1 MNNAANIAVDI
12 AIILVLI
19 AGIARFRTPAGARFG
34 NAMAALALLFAVAVA
49 LYRNPIL
56 SSNAALAAFALAAS
70 SLAAWRV
77 SAKINMTRIPSL
89 VAFQNGAGGLAALLV
104 AIVEMSSAGPAP
116 GAVASA
122 AAAVSVSLGAATFSG
137 SMIASL
143 KLAGKIRQT
152 PTVVPGH
159 NIALLGLAAACAAA
173 AALMF
178 APGDPTSALVSLAF
192 LSLAFGAL
200 FSIRIGGADMPVL
213 ISFLNSATGMAAAF
227 CGIVIQNRLLIAC
240 GAVVASSGFILTMVM
255 CRAMNRSL
263 MNIIAGGKAFARAHA
278 SSSATVSSPEITA
291 APPAPT
297 PVAASQPEQ
306 PVADPLS
313 RAADSLRAA
322 KKLIVIPGY
331 GMAIAQ
337 AQSETVALAAMLE
350 QAGTEVKYAVHPVA
364 GRMPGHMHVLLA
376 EADVDYDKLFE
387 MDDINA
393 EFAETDV
400 ALIVGA
406 CDVVNP
412 AAKEKEGTP
421 ISGMP
426 VLNAGDA
433 RSVIVCNF
441 DDKPGYSGVP
451 NPLYVRPNAILLF
464 GDAKT
469 TLASLIAKLQ

>member
-19 AGIARFRTPAGARFG
+19 AGISRFRTPAGARFG

-77 SAKINMTRIPSL
+77 SANINMTRIPSL

-104 AIVEMSSAGPAP
+104 AIVEMSGAGPAP

-143 KLAGKIRQT
+143 KLSGKIRQT

-159 NIALLGLAAACAAA
+159 NIALLFLSAACAAA
-173 AALMF
+173 AALLF

-213 ISFLNSATGMAAAF
+213 ISFLNAATGMAAAF

-255 CRAMNRSL
+255 CRAMN
-263 MNIIAGGKAFARAHA
+263 
-278 SSSATVSSPEITA
+278 
-291 APPAPT
+291 
-297 PVAASQPEQ
+297 
-306 PVADPLS
+306 
-313 RAADSLRAA
+313 
-322 KKLIVIPGY
+322 
-331 GMAIAQ
+331 
-337 AQSETVALAAMLE
+337 
-350 QAGTEVKYAVHPVA
+350 
-364 GRMPGHMHVLLA
+364 
-376 EADVDYDKLFE
+376 
-387 MDDINA
+387 
-393 EFAETDV
+393 
-400 ALIVGA
+400 
-406 CDVVNP
+406 
-412 AAKEKEGTP
+412 
-421 ISGMP
+421 
-426 VLNAGDA
+426 
-433 RSVIVCNF
+433 
-441 DDKPGYSGVP
+441 
-451 NPLYVRPNAILLF
+451 
-464 GDAKT
+464 
-469 TLASLIAKLQ
+469 

>member
-19 AGIARFRTPAGARFG
+19 AGISRFRTPAGARFG

-77 SAKINMTRIPSL
+77 SANINMTRIPSL

-104 AIVEMSSAGPAP
+104 AIVEMSGAGPAP

-159 NIALLGLAAACAAA
+159 NIALLFLSAACAAA
-173 AALMF
+173 AALLF

-213 ISFLNSATGMAAAF
+213 ISFLNAATGMAAAF

-263 MNIIAGGKAFARAHA
+263 MNIIVGGKAPARPPA
-278 SSSATVSSPEITA
+278 SSPATASSPELTA
-291 APPAPT
+291 APPA

-306 PVADPLS
+306 PAADPLS
-313 RAADSLRAA
+313 LAADALRAA

-337 AQSETVALAAMLE
+337 AQSETVALAGMLE

-451 NPLYVRPNAILLF
+451 NPLYERPNAILLF
-464 GDAKT
+464 GDAKA
-469 TLASLIAKLQ
+469 TLASLIAKLK

>member
-19 AGIARFRTPAGARFG
+19 AGISRFRTPSGARFG

-49 LYRNPIL
+49 LYRNPML

-77 SAKINMTRIPSL
+77 SAKVNMTRIPSL

-104 AIVEMSSAGPAP
+104 AIVEMSGARSAP
-116 GAVASA
+116 GAIASA

-159 NIALLGLAAACAAA
+159 NIALLFLSAACAAA

-213 ISFLNSATGMAAAF
+213 ISFLNAATGMAAAF

-263 MNIIAGGKAFARAHA
+263 MNIIVGGKAPARPQA
-278 SSSATVSSPEITA
+278 SSPATVSSPETTA
-291 APPAPT
+291 APPA

-306 PVADPLS
+306 PETDPLS
-313 RAADSLRAA
+313 RAADALRAA

-337 AQSETVALAAMLE
+337 AQSETVALAGMLE

-451 NPLYVRPNAILLF
+451 NPLYERPNAILLF

>member
-1 MNNAANIAVDI
+1 
-12 AIILVLI
+12 
-19 AGIARFRTPAGARFG
+19 
-34 NAMAALALLFAVAVA
+34 
-49 LYRNPIL
+49 
-56 SSNAALAAFALAAS
+56 
-70 SLAAWRV
+70 
-77 SAKINMTRIPSL
+77 MTRIPSL

-104 AIVEMSSAGPAP
+104 AIVEMSGAGPAP

-143 KLAGKIRQT
+143 KLSGKIRQT

-159 NIALLGLAAACAAA
+159 NIALLFLSAACAAA
-173 AALMF
+173 AALLF

-213 ISFLNSATGMAAAF
+213 ISFLNAATGMAAAF

-263 MNIIAGGKAFARAHA
+263 MNIIVGGKAPARPPA
-278 SSSATVSSPEITA
+278 SSPATASSPELTA
-291 APPAPT
+291 APPA

-306 PVADPLS
+306 PAADPLS
-313 RAADSLRAA
+313 LAADALRAA

-337 AQSETVALAAMLE
+337 AQSETVALAGMLE

-451 NPLYVRPNAILLF
+451 NPLYERPNAILLF
-464 GDAKT
+464 GDAKA
-469 TLASLIAKLQ
+469 TLASLIAKLK

>member
-19 AGIARFRTPAGARFG
+19 AGISRFRTPAGARFG

-56 SSNAALAAFALAAS
+56 SSNAALAALALAAS

-77 SAKINMTRIPSL
+77 SANINMTRIPSL

-104 AIVEMSSAGPAP
+104 AIVEMSGAGPAP

-152 PTVVPGH
+152 PTVIPGH
-159 NIALLGLAAACAAA
+159 NIALLVLSAACAAA

-213 ISFLNSATGMAAAF
+213 ISFLNAATGMAAAF

-263 MNIIAGGKAFARAHA
+263 MNIIAGGKAPARAHA
-278 SSSATVSSPEITA
+278 SSSATVSSPETTA
-291 APPAPT
+291 EPSAP
-297 PVAASQPEQ
+297 VDVSQPEQ
-306 PVADPLS
+306 PEADPHS
-313 RAADSLRAA
+313 RAADALRDA

-337 AQSETVALAAMLE
+337 AQSETVALAGMLE

-451 NPLYVRPNAILLF
+451 NPIYERPNAILLF
-464 GDAKT
+464 GDAKA
-469 TLASLIAKLQ
+469 TLASLIAELK

>member
-1 MNNAANIAVDI
+1 MDNAANIAVDI
-12 AIILVLI
+12 AVILVLI
-19 AGIARFRTPAGARFG
+19 AGIARFRTPSGARTG
-34 NAMAALALLFAVAVA
+34 NAMAALALLFAVAVV
-49 LYRNPIL
+49 LYRDPIL
-56 SSNAALAAFALAAS
+56 RTNAALAVFALAAS

-77 SAKINMTRIPSL
+77 SANVSMTQIPSL

-104 AIVEMSSAGPAP
+104 AIVEMSGSGPAP
-116 GAVASA
+116 GAVATA

-152 PTVVPGH
+152 PTVIPGH
-159 NIALLGLAAACAAA
+159 NIALLGLAAACAAS
-173 AALMF
+173 AALLF
-178 APGDPTSALVSLAF
+178 APGNPASAL
-192 LSLAFGAL
+192 LSLSLLSVTFGAL
-200 FSIRIGGADMPVL
+200 FSVRIGGADMPVL
-213 ISFLNSATGMAAAF
+213 ISFLNSATGLAAAF

-263 MNIIAGGKAFARAHA
+263 VNIIVGGKRPAATTVPSAAQSA
-278 SSSATVSSPEITA
+278 STETID
-291 APPAPT
+291 APPASS
-297 PVAASQPEQ
+297 AASEIE

-313 RAADSLRAA
+313 RAADTLRTA

-331 GMAIAQ
+331 GMALAQ
-337 AQSETVALAAMLE
+337 AQSETVTLANMLE
-350 QAGTEVKYAVHPVA
+350 HSGIEVKYAVHPVA

-376 EADVDYDKLFE
+376 EADVDYDKLYE
-387 MDDINA
+387 MDDIND

-441 DDKPGYSGVP
+441 DNKPGYSGVP
-451 NPLYVRPNAILLF
+451 NPLYERPNAILLF
-464 GDAKT
+464 GDAKN